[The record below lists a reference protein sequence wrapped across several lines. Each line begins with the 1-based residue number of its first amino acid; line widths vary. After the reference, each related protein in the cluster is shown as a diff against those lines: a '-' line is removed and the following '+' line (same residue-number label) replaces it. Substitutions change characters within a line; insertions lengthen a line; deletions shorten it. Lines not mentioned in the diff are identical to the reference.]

1 MKLYIEENEKLL
13 RVYKDDKQYPRK
25 VIDDDGELYFY
36 ALDDDMIEIECDFH
50 RMKKHLEDSID
61 IDVRYN
67 INVEEVSFIELKS
80 ILFLFLEVRKNQ
92 RYLIANIE
100 LLDKVRDDK
109 WGLSDFLEELKKQ
122 LKYFKDIKINYYEF
136 GEDAFIWLEEPLY
149 PSYSLEKNI
158 TVFAKNVNELL
169 ESVKIGLGKILLEE
183 RHFASE
189 KLFCEE
195 ILTPLFR
202 HMGFEGVIFNHGSK
216 EFGKDY
222 ILTEMTK
229 INTFRYY
236 GVQVKAGNID
246 GGVNSQIDNIISQ
259 IRDAFEIPFV
269 FKNENKQSYISELY
283 IIISGRFTSNAKEKI
298 RYKISKGIYGAV
310 HFLDKEDI
318 ENLIVKYWRA

>member
-1 MKLYIEENEKLL
+1 ML

-25 VIDDDGELYFY
+25 VVDEEGELYFSV
-36 ALDDDMIEIECDFH
+36 LDDDMIEIECDFN
-50 RMKKHLEDSID
+50 RMKKHMEAGID
-61 IDVRYN
+61 IDVRYD
-67 INVEEVSFIELKS
+67 INVEELSFVELKS

-92 RYLIANIE
+92 MWLIASIE

-109 WGLSDFLEELKKQ
+109 WGLNDFLEELKKQ
-122 LKYFKDIKINYYEF
+122 LKYFKDIKINYYEL

-158 TVFAKNVNELL
+158 TVFAKNINELL
-169 ESVKIGLGKILLEE
+169 ESVKIGLGKNLLGE
-183 RHFASE
+183 RHFTSE

-202 HMGFEGVIFNHGSK
+202 HMGFESVIFNHGSK

-246 GGVNSQIDNIISQ
+246 GGVNSQIDNIIFQ
-259 IRDAFEIPFV
+259 IRDAFEMPFV
-269 FKNENKQSYISELY
+269 FKNENKYISELY

-298 RYKISKGIYGAV
+298 RYKSSKGIFGAV